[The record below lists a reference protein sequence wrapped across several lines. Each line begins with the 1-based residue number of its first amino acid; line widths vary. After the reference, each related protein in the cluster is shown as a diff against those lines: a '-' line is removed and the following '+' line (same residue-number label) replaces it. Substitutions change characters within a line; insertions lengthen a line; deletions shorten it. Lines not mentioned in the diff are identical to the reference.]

1 MVKRLGYTVT
11 YLLFV
16 SSRSTCLAYSVKT
29 DPGPLNIFSLPAD
42 TEALSS
48 EGTEE
53 TFLLECLSSGG
64 TASWCQIL
72 TRLAPA
78 AWAAS
83 PAPGSCSIP
92 QGPAL
97 AVHGTSSTCGQQLPL
112 AFPPLVAL

>member
-1 MVKRLGYTVT
+1 MVKSLGYTVT
-11 YLLFV
+11 YLLLV

-48 EGTEE
+48 EGTGE
-53 TFLLECLSSGG
+53 TFQEECLSSGG
-64 TASWCQIL
+64 IASWCQIL

-83 PAPGSCSIP
+83 PALPRA
-92 QGPAL
+92 QLLQYMVPA
-97 AVHGTSSTCGQQLPL
+97 APVANSFPWHFLP
-112 AFPPLVAL
+112 